1 MVFAS
6 IRRCIPPRELTGI
19 SVPRTEGWPVGREGT
34 RTREREF
41 VVLPDQFKRL
51 RTGEAVLIL
60 PGAKTP
66 GEVVRVLAPVKG
78 RERG

>member
-1 MVFAS
+1 M
-6 IRRCIPPRELTGI
+6 
-19 SVPRTEGWPVGREGT
+19 GREGT